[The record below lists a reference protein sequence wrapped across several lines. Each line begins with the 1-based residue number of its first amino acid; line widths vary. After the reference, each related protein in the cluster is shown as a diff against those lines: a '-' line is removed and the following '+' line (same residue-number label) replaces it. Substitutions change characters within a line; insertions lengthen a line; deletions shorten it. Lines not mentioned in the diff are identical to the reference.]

1 MTMKAYLKRGGI
13 SFLAL
18 ALAGTFAPA
27 AVSAQDDQ
35 SLVESSRGERPP
47 SARQERR
54 PVFRDQ
60 DRAVRAQSEDVRE
73 ARQEAVR
80 RAVEARRERQ
90 TQSDSSGTARQQA
103 EIDRRLAERGID
115 RDNPQRDVR
124 PTFRDDARN
133 GSYADP
139 ARDRTYR
146 DGRRDREGRRDGWR
160 DDRRDSRDERVQNY
174 LRRNA
179 ERTGDRRDGWGRNDW
194 DRRDWDRRD
203 WDRRDWDRRWGHHD
217 RWSHYD
223 RWDRHG
229 WRADRRYDWHRHR
242 SLNRHLFSPGRYYA
256 PGRGYSYNRLRV
268 GLRLGSPF
276 FGSRYAI
283 NDPWRYR
290 LPEVYGPYRWVRYY
304 DDVVLVD
311 LRDGEVVDVIYNF
324 FW

>member
-1 MTMKAYLKRGGI
+1 MTIKAYLKRGGI
-13 SFLAL
+13 SVLAL
-18 ALAGTFAPA
+18 VLAGTFAPA

-35 SLVESSRGERPP
+35 SLTESSRGERPP

-60 DRAVRAQSEDVRE
+60 DRAARAQSEDVRE

-90 TQSDSSGTARQQA
+90 TRSDSSGTARQQA

-115 RDNPQRDVR
+115 RDNPR

-146 DGRRDREGRRDGWR
+146 DGRRDRDGHRDGWR
-160 DDRRDSRDERVQNY
+160 DDQRDSRDERVQDY

-179 ERTGDRRDGWGRNDW
+179 ERTGDRRDGWGRN
-194 DRRDWDRRD
+194 
-203 WDRRDWDRRWGHHD
+203 DWDRRWGHHD

-268 GLRLGSPF
+268 GIRLGSPF

-311 LRDGEVVDVIYNF
+311 LRNGEVVDVIYNF